1 MARTPLC
8 ILQPLGEKT
17 RCRASRPLDTS
28 VIVEVEYRR
37 RRVATFRRRVGVTSG
52 ILCGVFPGAGCRGVL
67 RREKS
72 VRQEIHHVVCSW
84 NVAVVQM

>member
-8 ILQPLGEKT
+8 ILQPLGEKRGAVRHGT
-17 RCRASRPLDTS
+17 LDTS